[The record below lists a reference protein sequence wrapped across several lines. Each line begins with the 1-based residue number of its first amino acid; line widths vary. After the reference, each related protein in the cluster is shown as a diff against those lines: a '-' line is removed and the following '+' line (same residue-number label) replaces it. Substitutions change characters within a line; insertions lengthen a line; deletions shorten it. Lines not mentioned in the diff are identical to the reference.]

1 MRENVP
7 INLTAASAIASLP
20 VIFTAI
26 ACIVIL
32 LLGCVLL
39 PTAITFIPP
48 IPGRPTP
55 IVRIFSGRPKVRIK
69 ARKSLI
75 LALMIPAATTSI
87 IIFFYS
93 YYNDVES
100 PLFGLS
106 VFSSIIL
113 SISSFI
119 RILGGKGNKFFP
131 RISLD
136 FLAVSIAAALIQIIT
151 WLSILKFSLFLFAD
165 EKTGCWDLF

>member
-1 MRENVP
+1 MSAPNQYSPSAAVKNWKAEIIRGLKYCKEHGWLLSGGIALLAAISIFNYSMRENVP

-106 VFSSIIL
+106 VFPP
-113 SISSFI
+113 SFS
-119 RILGGKGNKFFP
+119 R
-131 RISLD
+131 SLH
-136 FLAVSIAAALIQIIT
+136 
-151 WLSILKFSLFLFAD
+151 SL
-165 EKTGCWDLF
+165 ES